1 MPHPTTLV
9 AATLAIV
16 LVTVVLVFI
25 GAVIVIARKRNDPE
39 R

>member
-25 GAVIVIARKRNDPE
+25 GAVIVLSRKRKDSE